1 MFCKEKKTKGIP
13 IYIYVFIYQVKQY
26 TLTSIAC
33 PVLPFLI
40 GNSLTTPLQ
49 DGSEADDNTE
59 SDCEEDESEQ
69 GESEQDESKEDQTLS
84 SRNLKNIYEVSAFNM
99 NTILPV
105 HFQQINKNKIS
116 LWLERWCWSSNA
128 KDIGVLYL
136 IFALISGLIG
146 TAFSVLIRL
155 ELSGPGVQYIAD
167 NQLYNSIITAHAIV
181 MIFFMVMPAMIGGFG
196 NFLLPLSVGGPD
208 MAYPRLNNIS
218 YWLLIPSI
226 TLFLFASGIENGAGT
241 GWTLKKIGEFIYG
254 DMDVIKLF
262 SMREHLQMCYVIAT
276 TYVIQYSCLILVY
289 IILINTYVK
298 MCISRRQ
305 YAWVNHKRLLST
317 HQRLN
322 EECLNKNNSWF
333 EQWLVGFTDGDGNLS
348 ITHQGNKWGL
358 CYKLAQSRYNLR
370 VLYYVKKELAVG
382 SITKDNT
389 KGQFF
394 IRDRKAIENIILPIF
409 ERYPLLTSKYFD
421 FIKLKAALRVLND
434 VNLTKEEKNV
444 KLLNLKNSNMPKHY
458 KSPAW
463 NSVNLPLTNV
473 SSVNYIMSKPWIV
486 GFTEAEGSF
495 YLTNKTSNSIV
506 HGFGI
511 TQKLDEIT
519 LQAIGLILHI
529 PNSVRFK
536 EMYNHYI
543 LDTTNSRAIEN
554 IIVYFRDE
562 MKGVKS
568 LEYKIWARS
577 YNKNKGNYDKLVTVR
592 CIMRKI
598 RKLSWK

>member
-1 MFCKEKKTKGIP
+1 MPIP
-13 IYIYVFIYQVKQY
+13 IPIPVPIPTCTTTSWTTYWSENQTKSLNDE
-26 TLTSIAC
+26 TLC
-33 PVLPFLI
+33 K
-40 GNSLTTPLQ
+40 LTF
-49 DGSEADDNTE
+49 
-59 SDCEEDESEQ
+59 
-69 GESEQDESKEDQTLS
+69 SK
-84 SRNLKNIYEVSAFNM
+84 NLKNIYEVS
-99 NTILPV
+99 PV
-105 HFQQINKNKIS
+105 YLKNKLHIDNNKIS
-116 LWLERWCWSSNA
+116 LWLERWFLSSNA

-136 IFALISGLIG
+136 IFALFSGLIG

-167 NQLYNSIITAHAIV
+167 NQLYNSIITAHAII

-196 NFLLPLSVGGPD
+196 NFLLPLLVGGPD
-208 MAYPRLNNIS
+208 MAFPRLNNIS

-226 TLFLFASGIENGAGT
+226 ALFLFASGIENGAGT
-241 GWTLKKIGEFIYG
+241 GWTLKKIWEFIYG
-254 DMDVIKLF
+254 DIDIIKLF
-262 SMREHLQMCYVIAT
+262 SMREYLQICYVIGT

-305 YAWVNHKRLLST
+305 YAWVNNKRLLST
-317 HQRLN
+317 YQRLN
-322 EECLNKNNSWF
+322 EECLNKSWF
-333 EQWLVGFTDGDGNLS
+333 KQWLVGFTDGDGNFP
-348 ITHQGNKWGL
+348 ITYQGNKWGL
-358 CYKLAQSRYNLR
+358 SYKLTQSRYNLR
-370 VLYYVKKELAVG
+370 VLYYVKKELQIG
-382 SITKDNT
+382 SVTKDNT

-409 ERYPLLTSKYFD
+409 ERYPLFTSKYFD
-421 FIKLKAALRVLND
+421 FIKLKSALHVLND
-434 VNLTKEEKNV
+434 VNLTKEEINV
-444 KLLNLKNSNMPKHY
+444 QLLNLKNSKIQKHY

-473 SSVNYIMSKPWIV
+473 SSVNSIMSKPLII

-495 YLTNKTSNSIV
+495 YLTNKTSNRIV

-536 EMYNHYI
+536 GMYNHYI

-554 IIVYFRDE
+554 TIVYFKDE

-568 LEYKIWARS
+568 LEYKIWARF
-577 YNKNKGNYDKLVTVR
+577 YNINKGNYDKLVTVR
-592 CIMRKI
+592 CLLRKI
-598 RKLSWK
+598 RKTFLEVT